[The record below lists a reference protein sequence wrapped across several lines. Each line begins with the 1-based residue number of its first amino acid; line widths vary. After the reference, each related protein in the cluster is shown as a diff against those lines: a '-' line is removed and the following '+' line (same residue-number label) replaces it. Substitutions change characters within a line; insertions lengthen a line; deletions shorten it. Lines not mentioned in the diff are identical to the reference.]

1 MSNASWSRI
10 ANDDK
15 RDKWNET
22 NSLKKKKR
30 RIKLELE
37 SAKFQ
42 NQEIKYDELR
52 KKEYEAKF
60 ARHKVRKE
68 VKFAKQKLKV
78 AQLNNLK
85 EIVEINMTQKEI
97 RFAQIQFEKKRE
109 STEKIELKRK

>member
-1 MSNASWSRI
+1 
-10 ANDDK
+10 
-15 RDKWNET
+15 
-22 NSLKKKKR
+22 
-30 RIKLELE
+30 
-37 SAKFQ
+37 
-42 NQEIKYDELR
+42 
-52 KKEYEAKF
+52 
-60 ARHKVRKE
+60 